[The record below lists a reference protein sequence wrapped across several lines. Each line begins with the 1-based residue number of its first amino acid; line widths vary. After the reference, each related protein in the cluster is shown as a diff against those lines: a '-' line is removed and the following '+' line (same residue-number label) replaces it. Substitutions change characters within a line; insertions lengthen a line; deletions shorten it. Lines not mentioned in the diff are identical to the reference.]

1 MAERYISVYITVLV
15 HRSLTRIRSCASPPS
30 PSLLGTALLAT
41 AATSAFAGE
50 VVVSAAAS
58 LTNAFKDAAQGYEAQ
73 YPGSKVSLNFAAS
86 GVLLQQIVKG
96 APVDVF
102 ASADQETM
110 DAAQKQG
117 LVLPADRH
125 GFRRQQPGADRAAR

>member
-1 MAERYISVYITVLV
+1 
-15 HRSLTRIRSCASPPS
+15 
-30 PSLLGTALLAT
+30 
-41 AATSAFAGE
+41 

-73 YPGSKVSLNFAAS
+73 HPGSKVCFNFAAF
-86 GVLLQQIVKG
+86 GVLLQQIAKG

-110 DAAQKQG
+110 DAAQKQASG
-117 LVLPADRH
+117 AGHRQDFASNSLVLIVPHDSKLAS
-125 GFRRQQPGADRAAR
+125 RRWPT

>member
-1 MAERYISVYITVLV
+1 MYITVLV
-15 HRSLTRIRSCASPPS
+15 HRSLQGYDHAPHLLLK
-30 PSLLGTALLAT
+30 LLGTALLAT
-41 AATSAFAGE
+41 AATSALAGE
-50 VVVSAAAS
+50 VVVGPAS
-58 LTNAFKDAAQGYEAQ
+58 LTNAFKDAAQSYEAQ

-110 DAAQKQG
+110 DAAQS
-117 LVLPADRH
+117 
-125 GFRRQQPGADRAAR
+125 RASSCRPTAWTLSATAWC